1 VRSVALALRTSAL
14 SLVEVLIQVLNMWT
28 RDLIRILAIAVFSC
42 ACAQAQDSQ
51 SLGDAARQARQ
62 QKQSRGNSA
71 TTSTDPKNSNAAK
84 PPHVVTNDEIPE
96 QESPVSAAAPSSAPD
111 SVMPDYSSGKH
122 PAEYWKSQILRVK
135 NAIASLQRSIDTLS
149 NSIRFAGGNYE
160 KHVAWN
166 ERQREKQRQLE
177 IMKSQLND
185 SQKRLEEMQE
195 TARKQGYGSSVYDP

>member
-1 VRSVALALRTSAL
+1 
-14 SLVEVLIQVLNMWT
+14 MWT

-96 QESPVSAAAPSSAPD
+96 QETPVSAAAPSSAPD

>member
-1 VRSVALALRTSAL
+1 VRSFALALRTLAL
-14 SLVEVLIQVLNMWT
+14 SLVEVLMQVLNMWT

-96 QESPVSAAAPSSAPD
+96 QETPVSAAAPSSAPD
-111 SVMPDYSSGKH
+111 SVMPSSSGKQ

-160 KHVAWN
+160 KHGAWN